1 MEGQHYFD
9 LDEDDMSVSLVEV
22 VILGGTFAAVV
33 VVVVRFI
40 VVDLPDNFL
49 TKSNVRLKRMK
60 EEKHGRL
67 RDHG

>member
-9 LDEDDMSVSLVEV
+9 LDEDDMNGSVVEV

-33 VVVVRFI
+33 FVVVRFI

-49 TKSNVRLKRMK
+49 SKSNARLKRMK